1 MEVFLVFPRVCVGAA
16 LSSAAGVREQVKCE
30 ENCRILII
38 GCDTNPIMTRT
49 RLMLL
54 RAGMMRCV
62 VQRIIQVYGLGCYE
76 PLTQLLAAETCI
88 W

>member
-16 LSSAAGVREQVKCE
+16 LSSAAGGREQVKCE
-30 ENCRILII
+30 EDGRILII
-38 GCDTNPIMTRT
+38 GCDTNPTMTRT
-49 RLMLL
+49 RLMLPQ
-54 RAGMMRCV
+54 AGMMRCV
-62 VQRIIQVYGLGCYE
+62 VWRIIQIYELGCYG